1 MQVMSRDELVAKV
14 GSDLGTSDWFT
25 IDQDR
30 INAFADTTVDHQFIH
45 VDEEQAA
52 KTPLG
57 GTIAHGYLTLSLLPF
72 LTADMTV
79 VPENLVMMFNYGL
92 DRLRFITP
100 VRAGS
105 RVRAHGKLAD
115 VTEKGP
121 GQTLMKIEVT
131 VEIEGEDKP
140 ALVAETLTMA
150 ITSA

>member
-1 MQVMSRDELVAKV
+1 MNVVSTDELAAMV
-14 GSDLGTSDWFT
+14 GTELGTSEWFT

-45 VDEEQAA
+45 VDEQQAS

-57 GTIAHGYLTLSLLPF
+57 GTIAHGYLTLSLLPG
-72 LTADMTV
+72 LTAEFAVM
-79 VPENLVMMFNYGL
+79 PENLVMMFNYGL

-100 VRAGS
+100 VRSGS
-105 RVRAHGKLAD
+105 NVRAHGKLLEVA
-115 VTEKGP
+115 EKGP
-121 GQTLMKIEVT
+121 GRTLIKTEVT

-150 ITSA
+150 ITAG